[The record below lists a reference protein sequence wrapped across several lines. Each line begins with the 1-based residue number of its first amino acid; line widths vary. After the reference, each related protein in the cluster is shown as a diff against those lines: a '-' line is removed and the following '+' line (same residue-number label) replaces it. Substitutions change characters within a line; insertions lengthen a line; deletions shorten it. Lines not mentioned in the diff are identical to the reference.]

1 MIKKTKL
8 DKIYEPLVQYIK
20 KAEKINYSPSL
31 NIEEIIT
38 LIDKIKFYYEINMP
52 EKILNNN
59 KPSLTG
65 KDNLKVENK
74 YEMPFSEF
82 LDRLPLNEKRF
93 LLCNFRSN
101 NFYIESIINK
111 ETKEIVNTTF
121 ISLSLQLNNK
131 QLIIFFDEYG
141 RLNELSTFDLKFYFK
156 DIYVG
161 MNITE
166 LREILKNEKSVD
178 SSELDDLFNTLSI
191 DQSIRNLTL
200 KIAGTKMVEDEKD
213 YFFGYSRAIQFS
225 QDVNE
230 TLNYTINNLNQTT
243 EIVQNTK
250 NRH

>member
-1 MIKKTKL
+1 
-8 DKIYEPLVQYIK
+8 
-20 KAEKINYSPSL
+20 
-31 NIEEIIT
+31 
-38 LIDKIKFYYEINMP
+38 
-52 EKILNNN
+52 
-59 KPSLTG
+59 
-65 KDNLKVENK
+65 
-74 YEMPFSEF
+74 MPFSEF